1 MKPFFSIILPAYNA
15 EETLEEAVESAL
27 EQSFSDWELIVVN
40 DGSVD
45 GSAKIL
51 SRLKKENPN
60 LRFHILNQ
68 QNKGLGAARN
78 AAIAVAEGKYCAF
91 LDADDIW
98 RPEKLESCYEFLKNS
113 PECEVLYHPVIVFGR
128 TEDKERKAYPVQSV
142 EDVLEN
148 GLPLVPS
155 ASLVKT
161 EVLKEFPFSTE
172 PNFHGAEDLHLWLR
186 LLKEGKT
193 FHLWP
198 EPLTWYREEG
208 GMSTNIEQH
217 LRNTLNVLKHF
228 YDKGFYNQTYLEL
241 ARRRK
246 YYEVARFYQKR
257 GARFEAER
265 YYSAADSKSVKIAG
279 LRFLNR
285 LGIKW

>member
-1 MKPFFSIILPAYNA
+1 MKPFFSIIIPVFNA
-15 EETLEEAVESAL
+15 AETLEEAVESAL
-27 EQSFSDWELIVVN
+27 EQSFSDWEIIVVN
-40 DGSVD
+40 DGSED

-51 SRLKKENPN
+51 SRLIEDNPN
-60 LRFHILNQ
+60 LSIHMLDQ

-78 AAIAVAEGKYCAF
+78 AAIAVAGGDYCAF

-98 RPEKLESCYEFLKNS
+98 RPEKLESCHEFLKDS
-113 PECEVLYHPVIVFGR
+113 AECDVLYHPVIVFGR
-128 TEDKERKAYPVQSV
+128 TDDKERKAFPVRKM
-142 EDVLEN
+142 EDILEH
-148 GLPLVPS
+148 GLPIVPS

-161 EVLKEFPFSTE
+161 EVLKEFAFSTH
-172 PNFHGAEDLHLWLR
+172 PDFHGAEDLHLWLR
-186 LLKEGKT
+186 LLKAGKT
-193 FHLWP
+193 FNLWP
-198 EPLTWYREEG
+198 EALTWYREEG
-208 GMSTNIEQH
+208 GMSSQIEQH
-217 LRNTLNVLKHF
+217 SRNTLNVLKHF
-228 YDKGFYNQTYLEL
+228 YDQGFYNQTYLEL

-285 LGIKW
+285 LGIRF